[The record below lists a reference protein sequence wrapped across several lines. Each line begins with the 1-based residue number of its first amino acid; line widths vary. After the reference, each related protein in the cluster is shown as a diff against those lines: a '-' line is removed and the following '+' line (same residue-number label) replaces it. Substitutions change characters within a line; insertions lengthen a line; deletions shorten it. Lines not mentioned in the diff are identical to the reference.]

1 MKAHEFRDELF
12 ESLADGTD
20 PRTVRHL
27 IEMRDQFL
35 KPYGAWLRKKINERQ
50 LNEEST
56 IDPDTWQKIMADVEL
71 LKQGQDIA
79 KTTLADII
87 PPDIQQKYYAKIPD
101 ANKSTP
107 VQGYAAKI
115 KTALSNVTDGTA
127 KRELLRLAQT
137 AIKNPNLQSLALT
150 AVSGAAGAATLLATA
165 NPQAAGAVA
174 GGLASIA
181 RAKIAGQDWKSAA
194 KAGLE
199 GAAMGLAAGAIGG
212 LAATAM
218 GQLGHMMMTN
228 TSTAAPIADA
238 SHHKSIEDDLNA
250 LKQMAKDG
258 KITDH
263 ASYEKALDTI
273 VATHKGEHKNM
284 DFEYQQA
291 RKDEL
296 DLMAGGEA
304 ARAHGGKL
312 SGGSAAIEK
321 SFVELENPA
330 AAKGFNK
337 DIASAD
343 TMRKAM
349 SNAASGKYTPTQN
362 DDSEFEE
369 SIAVSASLRSLR
381 EADNFDRNTTNL
393 YKKLLADNIS
403 QDDIKAIFKKYQMEI
418 PAAAATPAAS
428 AAPSTASQP
437 IKTGDAEI
445 DKLVNDKLSIEGKD
459 AAIALAREL
468 LYQDQQAALK
478 TLRGIKGEIARLTQA
493 NARTI
498 LSNLQRQGIQ
508 EADAALQ
515 TSQTPAA
522 QPAPAPAHPDIV
534 QQLTLAISRI
544 RNQDQLQALLRDLRT
559 VGNITAAKPV
569 AQPRTKPVT
578 AKPTVP
584 APAPAA
590 TPALAAATPP
600 AAGSQLEGR
609 RRAP

>member
-1 MKAHEFRDELF
+1 
-12 ESLADGTD
+12 
-20 PRTVRHL
+20 
-27 IEMRDQFL
+27 
-35 KPYGAWLRKKINERQ
+35 
-50 LNEEST
+50 
-56 IDPDTWQKIMADVEL
+56 
-71 LKQGQDIA
+71 
-79 KTTLADII
+79 
-87 PPDIQQKYYAKIPD
+87 
-101 ANKSTP
+101 
-107 VQGYAAKI
+107 
-115 KTALSNVTDGTA
+115 
-127 KRELLRLAQT
+127 
-137 AIKNPNLQSLALT
+137 
-150 AVSGAAGAATLLATA
+150 
-165 NPQAAGAVA
+165 
-174 GGLASIA
+174 
-181 RAKIAGQDWKSAA
+181 
-194 KAGLE
+194 
-199 GAAMGLAAGAIGG
+199 

-291 RKDEL
+291 RKDEI

-304 ARAHGGKL
+304 ARAHGGQL
-312 SGGSAAIEK
+312 GGGSAAIEK

-330 AAKGFNK
+330 AAKGFDR

-343 TMRKAM
+343 KMRKAM
-349 SNAASGKYTPTQN
+349 SNAASGKSTPTQN

-369 SIAVSASLRSLR
+369 SIAVAASLRSLR

-393 YKKLLADNIS
+393 YKKLVADNIS

-418 PAAAATPAAS
+418 PPAAAVTPAAS

-445 DKLVNDKLSIEGKD
+445 DKLVNDKLSTEGKD

-498 LSNLQRQGIQ
+498 LNNLQRQGVQ
-508 EADAALQ
+508 EADIAAPQL
-515 TSQTPAA
+515 SNRPAT
-522 QPAPAPAHPDIV
+522 APTHPDIV

-559 VGNITAAKPV
+559 VGNVTAAKPV
-569 AQPRTKPVT
+569 AQPRTKPVAAKTT
-578 AKPTVP
+578 AAASAQASTP
-584 APAPAA
+584 APTAA
-590 TPALAAATPP
+590 MPP

-609 RRAP
+609 RRAPQ